1 MSDKLKHRKWY
12 AYIGGNPLIPESYQ
26 LATVTPT
33 CKNGRNLVAIYT
45 RGYDEQP
52 DELST
57 SMKTH
62 ISNALLT
69 GMAQPGGTEV
79 PLVVLK

>member
-26 LATVTPT
+26 LATLTPL
-33 CKNGRNLVAIYT
+33 CRNGRSLAAVYA
-45 RGYDEQP
+45 RGYEEQP
-52 DELST
+52 EEFST

-62 ISNALLT
+62 IANALIT
-69 GMAQPGGTEV
+69 CSSQPAGGP
-79 PLVVLK
+79 PLVVLR